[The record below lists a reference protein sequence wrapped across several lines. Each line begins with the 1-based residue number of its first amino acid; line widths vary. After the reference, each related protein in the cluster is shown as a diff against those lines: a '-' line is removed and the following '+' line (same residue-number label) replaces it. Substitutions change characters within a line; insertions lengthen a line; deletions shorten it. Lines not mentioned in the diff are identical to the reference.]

1 MNSIFKDS
9 ALQQR
14 FEKDGYIKAPLLD
27 PVDIGVLST
36 YYQDQQ
42 LDSKIDGGF
51 HISLDNQSER
61 LVKTI
66 SHTLENILSPY
77 ADRIFNDYK
86 IFTSSYVIKEPGRK
100 NIVPPHQ
107 DWSFVDEKEHY
118 SATCWIPLVDVNEE
132 NGALGVIKGSHAIFS
147 HPRSSPSP
155 QSKSPLSD
163 HIFTLFPYV
172 DIIEMKAGEC
182 LIFDNR
188 LIHASPPNLTQ
199 NPRLAVGIGVTG
211 KDVQL
216 KHYYQ
221 TPEIEPIQLQVFNID
236 RNFFTFY
243 NNKRLSDLFD
253 EGNTPQDIPITE
265 TLARVIPSFTKEEM
279 NTIISKLDGVTYN
292 TPLMEKLAALFNY
305 SVDGDSKT
313 TIMDKKN
320 QEEIINNIPKN
331 HADERSFFQKYTPM
345 NIVKEILWR
354 IQGRP

>member
-1 MNSIFKDS
+1 MNTIFKDH
-9 ALQQR
+9 ALQER
-14 FEKDGYIKAPLLD
+14 FEKDGYAKITLLKDADIKSLFD
-27 PVDIGVLST
+27 
-36 YYQDQQ
+36 YYHDQQ
-42 LDSKIDGGF
+42 LDNKIDGGF
-51 HISLDNQSER
+51 HISLDNQNED

-66 SHTLENILSPY
+66 SHNLENSLMPY
-77 ADRIFNDYK
+77 ADNIFKDYK
-86 IFTSSYVIKEPGRK
+86 IFTSSFVIKEPGKK

-107 DWSFVDEKEHY
+107 DWSFVDESINY
-118 SATCWIPLVDVNEE
+118 SATCWIPLVDVTEE
-132 NGALGVIKGSHAIFS
+132 NGALGVIKGSHKVFS

-155 QSKSPLSD
+155 QSKSPLAD

-199 NPRLAVGIGVTG
+199 NARIAVGIGITG

-221 TPEIEPIQLQVFNID
+221 IPETEPAQLQVFDID

-253 EGNTPQDIPITE
+253 NGKTPEDISEAANLVRDTPT
-265 TLARVIPSFTKEEM
+265 FTKDEM
-279 NTIISKLDGVTYN
+279 NDIISKLDDVTYN

-305 SVDGDSKT
+305 SLDGNSNT
-313 TIMDKKN
+313 TTMEQTN
-320 QEEIINNIPKN
+320 QEETINDAPET
-331 HADERSFFQKYTPM
+331 HSDERSFFKKYTPV

-354 IQGRP
+354 AKGRP